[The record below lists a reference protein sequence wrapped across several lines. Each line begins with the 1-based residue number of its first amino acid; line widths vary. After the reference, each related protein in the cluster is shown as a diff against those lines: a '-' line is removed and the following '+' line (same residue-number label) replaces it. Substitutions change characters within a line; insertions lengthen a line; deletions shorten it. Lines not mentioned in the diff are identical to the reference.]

1 MKTVYTVSTVCDEP
15 TIQTVEGFLSAAECD
30 ALIRL
35 ATPSLKPSTVVTDSG
50 GSAGHAHRTSTGTY
64 FQRGQLP
71 IIDRLEKRIADTW
84 GHPAVNGEGFQ
95 VLRYAEGAEYR
106 PHYDFFDPRLPGT
119 DQYTKAGGNRVA
131 TVLFYL
137 NDVEEGG
144 ETVFPDLGLEVKPVK
159 GMALYFAYPYPV
171 PESLTLHG
179 GAPVT
184 RGEKYVVTKWLR
196 ERAYV

>member
-1 MKTVYTVSTVCDEP
+1 MKTVYTVCEEP
-15 TIQTVEGFLSAAECD
+15 TIHTVEGFLSAAECD

-35 ATPSLKPSTVVTDSG
+35 ASPSLKPSTVVTDAG
-50 GSAGHAHRTSTGTY
+50 GTAAHAHRTSTGMY

-71 IIDRLEKRIADTW
+71 IIDRLENRIADTW
-84 GHPAVNGEGFQ
+84 GHPVVNGEGFQ

-106 PHYDFFDPRLPGT
+106 PHYDYFDPALPGSAIHT
-119 DQYTKAGGNRVA
+119 AKGGNRVA

-144 ETVFPDLGLEVKPVK
+144 ETVFPDLGLEVQPVK
-159 GMALYFAYPYPV
+159 GMALYFAYPSPV
-171 PESLTLHG
+171 ADSLTLHG